1 MAINPDIFKNS
12 SQTKTLTKISSR
24 AGQALTF
31 LSIALFLPSVI
42 HQQAITGPIINAVL
56 LLSSLLLGPST
67 AMMIGLIPSVVALS
81 RGLLPAPL
89 APVVPF
95 IMISNALYIFVFS
108 QLKAK
113 NFATA
118 VVAASIIK
126 FSLLHFVSQFLLA
139 SLLPS
144 KFLTPAANMMSW
156 PQLVTALA
164 GGFIAWVIINSTNLT
179 SKN

>member
-1 MAINPDIFKNS
+1 MAINPNIFKNS
-12 SQTKTLTKISSR
+12 SQTKTLTNIGSGT
-24 AGQALTF
+24 GQALLF

-42 HQQAITGPIINAVL
+42 HQQTITGPMINATL
-56 LLSSLLLGPST
+56 LLSSLVLGPSA

-81 RGLLPAPL
+81 RGLLPSPL

-95 IMISNALYIFVFS
+95 IMLSNAVYVFVFNQFKDRS
-108 QLKAK
+108 
-113 NFATA
+113 FAGA
-118 VVAASIIK
+118 VGAASVIK

-139 SLLPS
+139 SLLPA

-164 GGFIAWVIINSTNLT
+164 GGFIAWLIISSTKLA

>member
-1 MAINPDIFKNS
+1 MQLFSEYNHSSVKILFKSS
-12 SQTKTLTKISSR
+12 SQTILAT
-24 AGQALTF
+24 GF
-31 LSIALFLPSVI
+31 LLIALFLPSVI

-108 QLKAK
+108 QLKEK
-113 NFATA
+113 SFAGA
-118 VVAASIIK
+118 VAAASIIK